1 MDMDFYIGSKR
12 TSISIKLAL
21 VSIFGLVQ
29 LLGAFAQGTGELRL
43 NIDPGHNFQF
53 ILDDQFRMQ
62 QHSVK
67 VSSGTHNFKI
77 WAPERAIVDTNL
89 TVFSDSTAFF
99 SMELPFSPEY
109 VQWKKDMSTFQ
120 RKFTLYK
127 VVPSVLTVGTGIWA
141 IVSAVNYKNSSDQ
154 LQDNRAKYDELVVP
168 RELSDL
174 KVQLEQDK
182 DDLSSAET
190 QVVISTSVFVVS
202 AVATWYILNR
212 AKSMEVR
219 VFNDKA
225 KLEFEGLV
233 YDPRQQGSFAG
244 NFKLKF

>member
-1 MDMDFYIGSKR
+1 MIIDFYISSNSKIIGSKC
-12 TSISIKLAL
+12 AL
-21 VSIFGLVQ
+21 GFICAMYFG
-29 LLGAFAQGTGELRL
+29 LGAFAQSPGELRL

-62 QHSVK
+62 QRSVK

-89 TVFSDSTAFF
+89 TVFSDSTSFF

-168 RELSDL
+168 REISEL
-174 KVQLEQDK
+174 KVQLDQDK

-202 AVATWYILNR
+202 AVATWFLFKK
-212 AKSMEVR
+212 AKNMEVP

-233 YDPRQQGSFAG
+233 YNPQQQGTWVG
-244 NFKLKF
+244 NFKLRF